1 MGIPVTFDFTEDN
14 TGVLHLAVS
23 VLINIL
29 QELLQKNVTY
39 LFDAPLAVTVNTSGL
54 PKYICLV
61 LITGKDVGPMSRNVR
76 KINLL

>member
-1 MGIPVTFDFTEDN
+1 MGIPVTFDFTENN

-23 VLINIL
+23 VLNIL
-29 QELLQKNVTY
+29 QGLLQKNVTY
-39 LFDAPLAVTVNTSGL
+39 LFDAPLAVAVNTSGL